1 MKTTDEKILF
11 VHDNGQV
18 SCVAHGGSYLRS
30 EVENGPKAAT
40 YWTPLGTWEVIDA
53 EFAEE
58 WVALV
63 GSVPTCET
71 CRYR

>member
-11 VHDNGQV
+11 VHDNGET
-18 SCVAHGGSYLRS
+18 SCLAHAGSYLRS
-30 EVENGPKAAT
+30 EVKNSRKART

-53 EFAEE
+53 GYAEE
-58 WVALV
+58 FEAIT